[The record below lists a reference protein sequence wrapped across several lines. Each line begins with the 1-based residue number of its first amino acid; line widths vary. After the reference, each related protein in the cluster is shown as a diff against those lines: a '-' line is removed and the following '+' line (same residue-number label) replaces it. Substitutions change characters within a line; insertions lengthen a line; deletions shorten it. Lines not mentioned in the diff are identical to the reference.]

1 MELLVAVHLPR
12 DAHHDDVVLGELVER
27 GVLVAAHHGVD
38 IAREE
43 ILRARRQL
51 LACLGVGLG
60 LRLASGL
67 GAGSRLGLGL
77 GLW

>member
-1 MELLVAVHLPR
+1 MELPVGVHLPR
-12 DAHHDDVVLGELVER
+12 DAHHDDIVLGELVER
-27 GVLVAAHHGVD
+27 GVLVAARVD

-51 LACLGVGLG
+51 LACSGVGLG

-67 GAGSRLGLGL
+67 GAGSRLGLG
-77 GLW
+77 

>member
-1 MELLVAVHLPR
+1 MGLELLVAFHLPR
-12 DAHHDDVVLGELVER
+12 DAHHDDVVLGELVENDIIM
-27 GVLVAAHHGVD
+27 AARVD

-43 ILRARRQL
+43 ILCARRQL

-67 GAGSRLGLGL
+67 GLGSRLGLGL

>member
-1 MELLVAVHLPR
+1 MKLFVAVHLPR

-27 GVLVAAHHGVD
+27 GVLVAARVD

-43 ILRARRQL
+43 ILCARRQL

-67 GAGSRLGLGL
+67 GSGSRLGLG
-77 GLW
+77 

>member
-1 MELLVAVHLPR
+1 MELPVAVHLPR
-12 DAHHDDVVLGELVER
+12 DAHHDDVVLGELVES
-27 GVLVAAHHGVD
+27 GVLIAARVD

-43 ILRARRQL
+43 VLRARRQL

-67 GAGSRLGLGL
+67 GSGSRLGLGL